1 MILTFTPNPA
11 VDKTLLVAALKP
23 GGVNRARESHLDPGG
38 KGINAARVAHRLGR
52 PAMALTVV
60 GGYVGSLLE
69 QGLREEGVAFD
80 SVRVAEETRLNMV
93 LVDEATGASTR
104 VWDRGA
110 AVPAGRTGDVA
121 DLVERHLPGATV
133 LVCAGTLPPGLPDDF
148 YARVLEAAADAGLR
162 TVLDSDGASFLRGM
176 EGRPTVI
183 KPNVRE
189 AEAVLGRRLV
199 DDHDVIAGAVELLR
213 RGPEAVVVSMG
224 AAGSVLATATGLVR
238 AVPPRI
244 DRKSAVGSGDSLV
257 AGLAIA
263 LHDGLDLVEGLRI
276 GTAAGAATAMTV
288 GTHLGSREEIES
300 MMPFVKIERI

>member
-11 VDKTLLVAALKP
+11 VDKTLLVAALRP

-52 PAMALTVV
+52 PATALTIV

-69 QGLREEGVAFD
+69 QGLREEGVPHD
-80 SVRVAEETRLNMV
+80 SVRVEDETRLNVV

-110 AVPAGRTGDVA
+110 AVPAGRTADVA
-121 DLVERHLPGATV
+121 ALVERHLAGATV
-133 LVCAGTLPPGLPDDF
+133 LVCAGTLPPGLPEDF
-148 YARVLEAAADAGLR
+148 YAQVLEAAAAAGLR
-162 TVLDSDGASFLRGM
+162 TVLDSDGASFVRGM

-199 DDHDVIAGAVELLR
+199 DEHDVIAGAVELLR

-224 AAGSVLATATGLVR
+224 AAGSVLATDAGLVR
-238 AVPPRI
+238 ALPPRI
-244 DRKSAVGSGDSLV
+244 ERRSAVGSGDSLV

-263 LHDGLDLVEGLRI
+263 LHDRLDLVEGLRI

-288 GTHLGSREEIES
+288 GTQLGSRAEIEA
-300 MMPFVKIERI
+300 MLPRVRVERI